1 MDLCLRR
8 QLMRKN
14 KTMPVESLQSYIN
27 NIQTK
32 DFDLLILARY
42 LAAKSNGLFEV
53 CLIQKRK
60 SDF

>member
-1 MDLCLRR
+1 MS
-8 QLMRKN
+8 KN
-14 KTMPVESLQSYIN
+14 KTMPVEWLQSYIN

-53 CLIQKRK
+53 RLIKKQKNW
-60 SDF
+60 F

>member
-1 MDLCLRR
+1 
-8 QLMRKN
+8 MRKN
-14 KTMPVESLQSYIN
+14 KTMPVEVLQSYIDC
-27 NIQTK
+27 IQSK
-32 DFDLLILARY
+32 DVDLLILARY